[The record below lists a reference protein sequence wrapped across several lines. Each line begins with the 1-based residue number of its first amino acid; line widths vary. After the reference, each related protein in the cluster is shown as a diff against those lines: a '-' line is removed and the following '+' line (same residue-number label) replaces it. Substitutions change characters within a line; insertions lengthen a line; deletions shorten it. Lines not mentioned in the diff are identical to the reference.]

1 MRMIGEGRFGCD
13 LQVSFALLSAMVV
26 VLWGEKRAIFYIEQV
41 GGRGLTEKY
50 CYDSQ
55 GKQ

>member
-26 VLWGEKRAIFYIEQV
+26 VLWGEKRAIFYGEI
-41 GGRGLTEKY
+41 LL
-50 CYDSQ
+50 
-55 GKQ
+55 

>member
-1 MRMIGEGRFGCD
+1 MIGEGRFVCD

-26 VLWGEKRAIFYIEQV
+26 VLWGEIRAIFYIEQV